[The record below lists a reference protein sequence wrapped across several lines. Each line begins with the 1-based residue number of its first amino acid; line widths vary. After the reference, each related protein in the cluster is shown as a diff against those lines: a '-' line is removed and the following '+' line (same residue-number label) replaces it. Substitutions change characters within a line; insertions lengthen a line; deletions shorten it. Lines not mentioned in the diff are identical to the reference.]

1 MKEQTG
7 GDLLAEALIT
17 QGVSRVFGIPGV
29 QLDGAAD
36 ALYARADQVEFICA
50 RNEQATTYM
59 ADGYARSTGD
69 VGVAMVV
76 PGPGVLNALSGVA
89 TGFSANSPM
98 LLIAGQ
104 IDSNAIGKGLGALHE
119 IPDQTG
125 ILERLTK
132 WTGTARHADEVPG
145 LVAEAFRQLRTGRP
159 RPVALEVP
167 PDVLSAISTAGVG
180 SFVAPA
186 PTVPDQADIVAAA
199 ARLRAAKRPMIVV
212 GGGVLAAN
220 ASAAV
225 TELAEA
231 LEAPVLMTD
240 NGRSAIDARH
250 RLAFDG
256 LALRAF
262 REDADLVLA
271 VGTRFVSTFGTQ
283 VNTNGAP
290 VILLNAEAADLEGPR
305 EASVRILADAR
316 LGLEALAAEI
326 GRPARESREEEFDR
340 VRIWLAEQ
348 FEDIAPQR
356 EYLGAIREALP
367 EDGVFVSE
375 FTQVGYAASACYPA
389 YLPRTYIGPGYQ
401 GTLGYGFATAL
412 GVKAANPERAVVSVN
427 GDGGFSWTLQE
438 LSTMKR
444 YGLGLVT
451 VVFHDGFYGNVRRI
465 QKNRYGARYFAS
477 DLTNPDYGKLADAF
491 GITSARAT
499 NPLQLAGVLADA
511 VTANEPI
518 LVNVPVGEFP
528 SPWHLIHE
536 GIPRPAPLA
545 PGAHLVEQRADVAAE
560 VRA

>member
-1 MKEQTG
+1 MADNTG
-7 GDLLAEALIT
+7 GDLLAESLLA
-17 QGVSRVFGIPGV
+17 QGVDTVFGIPGV
-29 QLDGAAD
+29 QLDAAAD
-36 ALYARADQVEFICA
+36 ALYSRSGQIDFVCA

-89 TGFSANSPM
+89 TGYSTNSPM

-104 IDSNAIGKGLGALHE
+104 IDSQAIGKGLGALHE

-125 ILERLTK
+125 ILERVTK
-132 WTGTARHADEVPG
+132 WTGTARTADEIPG
-145 LVAEAFRQLRTGRP
+145 LVTEAFRQLRSGRP

-167 PDVLSAISTAGVG
+167 PDVLAATSAATAATRVEFAPIAPDHSAIS
-180 SFVAPA
+180 
-186 PTVPDQADIVAAA
+186 DA
-199 ARLRAAKRPMIVV
+199 ARLLAASRRPLIVV

-220 ASAAV
+220 ATAALR
-225 TELAEA
+225 ELAER
-231 LEAPVLMTD
+231 LEAPVLMTE
-240 NGRSAIDARH
+240 NGRGALDARH

-256 LALRAF
+256 LALRAL
-262 REDADLVLA
+262 RPEADLVLA

-283 VNTNGAP
+283 VDTAGAP
-290 VILLNAEAADLEGPR
+290 VILVNAEAADLEGPR
-305 EASVRILADAR
+305 QAAVRVHADAG
-316 LGLEALAAEI
+316 LALEALAAEI
-326 GRPARESREEEFDR
+326 GRPSRESRADEFAAVR
-340 VRIWLAEQ
+340 VWLDEQ
-348 FEDIAPQR
+348 FADIAPQR
-356 EYLGAIREALP
+356 EYIGAIRSVLP

-389 YLPRTYIGPGYQ
+389 YQPRTYIGPGYQ

-412 GVKAANPERAVVSVN
+412 GVKAADPNRAVVSVN

-451 VVFHDGFYGNVRRI
+451 IVFHDGFYGNVRRI

-477 DLTNPDYGKLADAF
+477 DLTNPDYAALAGAF
-491 GITSARAT
+491 GIASATAHD
-499 NPLQLAGVLADA
+499 PASLQGVLADA
-511 VTANEPI
+511 VAANEPI
-518 LVNVPVGEFP
+518 LIDVPVGEFP

-536 GIPRPAPLA
+536 GIPRPAPLPA
-545 PGAHLVEQRADVAAE
+545 GSHLIREGASA
-560 VRA
+560 

>member
-1 MKEQTG
+1 MTERTG
-7 GDLLAEALIT
+7 GELLADSLIA
-17 QGVSRVFGIPGV
+17 QGVSTVFGIPGV
-29 QLDGAAD
+29 QLDAAAD
-36 ALYARADQVEFICA
+36 ALYSRSDAVEFVCA

-76 PGPGVLNALSGVA
+76 PGPGVLNALSGLA
-89 TGFSANSPM
+89 TGYSANSPT

-104 IDSNAIGKGLGALHE
+104 IDSGAIGKGLGALHE

-125 ILERLTK
+125 MLERITK

-167 PDVLSAISTAGVG
+167 PDVLAATSSAA
-180 SFVAPA
+180 VAEA
-186 PTVPDQADIVAAA
+186 VAAA
-199 ARLRAAKRPMIVV
+199 ATAPDADAVAEAARLLAASKRPMIVV
-212 GGGVLAAN
+212 GGGVIAAS
-220 ASAAV
+220 ASAALL
-225 TELAEA
+225 ELAEA
-231 LEAPVLMTD
+231 LEAPVLMTE
-240 NGRSAIDARH
+240 NGRGAIDARH
-250 RLAFDG
+250 RLAFDS

-290 VILLNAEAADLEGPR
+290 VILLNAEPADLEGPR
-305 EASVRILADAR
+305 EAVTRILSDAR
-316 LGLEALAAEI
+316 LGLESLAAEL
-326 GRPARESREEEFDR
+326 GRPTRESRSDELER
-340 VRIWLAEQ
+340 VHAWLDEQ
-348 FEDIAPQR
+348 FDDIAPQR
-356 EYLGAIREALP
+356 EYLSAIRTALP
-367 EDGVFVSE
+367 DDGVLVSE

-401 GTLGYGFATAL
+401 GTLGYGFATSL
-412 GVKAANPERAVVSVN
+412 GVKAADPRRSVVSIS

-444 YGLGLVT
+444 YGLGVVT

-477 DLTNPDYGKLADAF
+477 DLTNPDYPTLAKAF
-491 GITSARAT
+491 GIASVTAGDPGSF
-499 NPLQLAGVLADA
+499 AGVLADA

-518 LVNVPVGEFP
+518 LIDVPVGEFP

-536 GIPRPAPLA
+536 GVPRPAPLA
-545 PGAHLVEQRADVAAE
+545 PGSHLVGAGVSA
-560 VRA
+560 

>member
-1 MKEQTG
+1 MTDPTG
-7 GDLLAEALIT
+7 GDLLADSLIN
-17 QGVSRVFGIPGV
+17 QGVSRIFGIPGV
-29 QLDGAAD
+29 QLDAAAD
-36 ALYARADQVEFICA
+36 ALHARTDQVDFICA

-89 TGFSANSPM
+89 TGYSANSPM

-104 IDSNAIGKGLGALHE
+104 IDSHAIGRGLGALHE

-125 ILERLTK
+125 ILQRLTK
-132 WTGTARHADEVPG
+132 WTGTARSADEIPG
-145 LVAEAFRQLRTGRP
+145 LVSEAFTQLRSGRP

-167 PDVLSAISTAGVG
+167 PDVLAATSRA
-180 SFVAPA
+180 VAAERVADA
-186 PTVPDQADIVAAA
+186 PLVPEEQQIRDAA
-199 ARLRAAKRPMIVV
+199 ARLLAAKRPMIVV

-220 ASAAV
+220 ASVALQA
-225 TELAEA
+225 LAEA
-231 LEAPVLMTD
+231 LEAPVLMTE
-240 NGRSAIDARH
+240 NGRGALDARH
-250 RLAFDG
+250 RLAFDA

-283 VNTNGAP
+283 VDTNGAP
-290 VILLNAEAADLEGPR
+290 VILVNAEAADLEGPR
-305 EASVRILADAR
+305 AAAQTLHADAR
-316 LGLEALAAEI
+316 LALAALAAEV
-326 GRPARESREEEFDR
+326 GTPARDSRESEFAR
-340 VRIWLAEQ
+340 VRTWLAAQ
-348 FEDIAPQR
+348 FADIAPQR
-356 EYLGAIREALP
+356 EYLSAIRGALP

-389 YLPRTYIGPGYQ
+389 YQPRTYIGPGYQ

-412 GVKAANPERAVVSVN
+412 GVKAADPDRAVVSVN

-438 LSTMKR
+438 LSTAKR

-451 VVFHDGFYGNVRRI
+451 IVFHDGFYGNVRRI

-477 DLTNPDYGKLADAF
+477 DLTNPDYGTLAEAF
-491 GITSARAT
+491 GIRSARAT
-499 NPLQLAGVLADA
+499 TPQELSGVLADA
-511 VTANEPI
+511 VPANEPI
-518 LVNVPVGEFP
+518 LINVPVGEFP

-536 GIPRPAPLA
+536 GVPRPAPLA
-545 PGAHLVEQRADVAAE
+545 PDAHLVRQAGV
-560 VRA
+560 